1 MKDAVTRFVLVKGDA
16 NTMID
21 TIRNAMRVVLASTI
35 VRGCEAVDEKLARW
49 LRRRVAKQQTRIE
62 RHAYPSVQKASR
74 GG

>member
-35 VRGCEAVDEKLARW
+35 VRGCEAVDEKLA
-49 LRRRVAKQQTRIE
+49 
-62 RHAYPSVQKASR
+62 
-74 GG
+74 